1 MYIADKCSTD
11 IAYII
16 AKPRLSGG
24 SAWRR
29 GRCSLQLCFVFMF
42 FRVFKTFLV
51 GLATGRAVV
60 FYE

>member
-24 SAWRR
+24 ML
-29 GRCSLQLCFVFMF
+29 GVEVDVVCSRVSFLCFFSCF
-42 FRVFKTFLV
+42 
-51 GLATGRAVV
+51 
-60 FYE
+60 